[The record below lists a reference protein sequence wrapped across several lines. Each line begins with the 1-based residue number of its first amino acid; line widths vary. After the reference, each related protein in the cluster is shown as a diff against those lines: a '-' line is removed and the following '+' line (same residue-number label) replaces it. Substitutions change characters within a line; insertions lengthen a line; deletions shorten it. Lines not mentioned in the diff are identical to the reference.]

1 VSCAALFDAETL
13 RYGPGNVGKPLPAA
27 GCPSNQNKQG
37 EITMSPRSPKSRA
50 PRRLA
55 RALAALALAT
65 GLANAEAASISL
77 DPGGASAPLGAQ
89 VSFDLVADFDGTVV
103 LGGAVD
109 LAWDAQVLEF
119 FAFDFS
125 AGMAP
130 PRRDASF
137 DVVDL
142 QSPGLVSIGFANF
155 GGLTLPAGTTIGSV
169 IFSVLGG
176 PVPSTALMLSDSVK
190 WAGFFDVAG
199 DPVAVDYLGAE
210 FGRLNAVPLPAGQW
224 LLLSAVGALGA
235 ALRRRSA
242 VV

>member
-1 VSCAALFDAETL
+1 
-13 RYGPGNVGKPLPAA
+13 
-27 GCPSNQNKQG
+27 
-37 EITMSPRSPKSRA
+37 MSRRPPNSRA

-55 RALAALALAT
+55 SALVAVALAT
-65 GLANAEAASISL
+65 GLANADAASISL
-77 DPGGASAPLGAQ
+77 NPGGASAALGAP
-89 VSFDLVADFDGTVV
+89 VSFDLVADFDGLVL

-119 FAFDFS
+119 VEFNFS
-125 AGMAP
+125 GGMAP
-130 PRRDASF
+130 PRRDVSF

-142 QSPGLVSIGFANF
+142 QSPGLLSVGFANF
-155 GGLTLPAGTTIGSV
+155 GGLTLSAGTTIGSV

-190 WAGFFDVAG
+190 WSGFFDVGG

-224 LLLSAVGALGA
+224 LLLSAVGALVG

-242 VV
+242 AA